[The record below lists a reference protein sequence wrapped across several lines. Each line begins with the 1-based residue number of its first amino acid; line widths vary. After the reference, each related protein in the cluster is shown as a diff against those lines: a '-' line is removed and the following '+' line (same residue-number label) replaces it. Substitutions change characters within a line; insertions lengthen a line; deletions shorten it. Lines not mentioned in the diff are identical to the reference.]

1 MRINPKDT
9 LFNYPI
15 LKIKRNNANG
25 FERTTLFG
33 QGKRKAFCWLIRM
46 RNELICSS
54 TNTVFGYHQLM
65 FCSILQIKFYPL
77 SCSNFFN
84 VSIATTHAS

>member
-25 FERTTLFG
+25 FERTTLFRA
-33 QGKRKAFCWLIRM
+33 RKTKGFLLADQ
-46 RNELICSS
+46 NE
-54 TNTVFGYHQLM
+54 
-65 FCSILQIKFYPL
+65 K
-77 SCSNFFN
+77 
-84 VSIATTHAS
+84 